1 MFQLPFIE
9 FILYTLVNLF
19 FFFLIVQIAAY
30 SVFYMY
36 RVSRTAQ
43 IHLATTFGVLG
54 LLLAGIHYL
63 GRYNTLLTDQVNIFQ
78 KSVVHGLSF
87 TDKFVNIRSK
97 EHTSEL
103 QSRFD

>member
-43 IHLATTFGVLG
+43 IYLTKTFGFLG
-54 LLLAGIHYL
+54 LLLSGILYFVC
-63 GRYNTLLTDQVNIFQ
+63 YYTLFIIKVNIF
-78 KSVVHGLSF
+78 KINIVNGLIFMYIISVFLASVAIFSA
-87 TDKFVNIRSK
+87 
-97 EHTSEL
+97 
-103 QSRFD
+103 